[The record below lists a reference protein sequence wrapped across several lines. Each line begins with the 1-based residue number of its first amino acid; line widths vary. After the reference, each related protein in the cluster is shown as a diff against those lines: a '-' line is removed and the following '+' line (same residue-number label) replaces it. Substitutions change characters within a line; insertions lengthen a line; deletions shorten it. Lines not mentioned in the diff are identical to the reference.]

1 MINLFKNW
9 YLRHFSAPGTVEF
22 ALVLLCSFLIV
33 YYLMWLVG
41 PLVVA
46 LAFAYILDWAV
57 RALERK
63 LKFNRTLSSS
73 IVMIVFVGIV
83 TGICL
88 FVVPKIMQQ
97 ANQLYSNLQTIS
109 SQTVASDNSQDFETN
124 I

>member
-83 TGICL
+83 TGIC
-88 FVVPKIMQQ
+88 
-97 ANQLYSNLQTIS
+97 
-109 SQTVASDNSQDFETN
+109 
-124 I
+124 